1 MCAPCPQSRRARYHP
16 VAAFK
21 AFGAR
26 AGGDDLET
34 GFVAR
39 DGDGMGGSEGGCEGG
54 EEGVGALY
62 LVDVGGVE
70 RRGEGA
76 EGEEIGVCG
85 GDGVCVEA
93 VAMDLVSVMG
103 MGGGKGIVL

>member
-16 VAAFK
+16 IAAFE

-26 AGGDDLET
+26 ASGEDLET

-39 DGDGMGGSEGGCEGG
+39 DGNGVGGSEGGGEGG
-54 EEGVGALY
+54 GGGVGALY

-76 EGEEIGVCG
+76 EGKEIGVWG

-93 VAMDLVSVMG
+93 VGRDLVCVMG
-103 MGGGKGIVL
+103 MGGGEGIVL

>member
-26 AGGDDLET
+26 AGGEDLET
-34 GFVAR
+34 GFIAR
-39 DGDGMGGSEGGCEGG
+39 DGDGMGGSEGGGEGG
-54 EEGVGALY
+54 MGGVSALY

-76 EGEEIGVCG
+76 EGEEIGMWG
-85 GDGVCVEA
+85 RDGVGVEA
-93 VAMDLVSVMG
+93 VAMDLECV
-103 MGGGKGIVL
+103 